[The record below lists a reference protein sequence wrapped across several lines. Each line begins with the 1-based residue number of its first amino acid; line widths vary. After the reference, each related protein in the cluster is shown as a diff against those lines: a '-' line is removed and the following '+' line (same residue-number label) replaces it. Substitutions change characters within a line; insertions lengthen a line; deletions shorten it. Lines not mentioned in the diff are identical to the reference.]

1 MSEKT
6 AALLKAYIMSDA
18 SPDGKWWIDIPAGLS
33 LDNMETY
40 PTVSAV
46 CLTDREQELPEVYP
60 EHTGVPYVYN
70 REDEAV
76 GVTKSDMFEAVCER
90 GRFSDESAVVFG
102 VETGSSTIETVGN
115 ILAYEQ
121 LVAADWN
128 WDIEERVLVSD
139 IDTPAVNYVC
149 DQLDIRAVR
158 VATNSSD

>member
-1 MSEKT
+1 M
-6 AALLKAYIMSDA
+6 
-18 SPDGKWWIDIPAGLS
+18 
-33 LDNMETY
+33 
-40 PTVSAV
+40 
-46 CLTDREQELPEVYP
+46 
-60 EHTGVPYVYN
+60 
-70 REDEAV
+70 
-76 GVTKSDMFEAVCER
+76 
-90 GRFSDESAVVFG
+90 FG